1 MTGDKYMVNRRIR
14 MGKIKEI
21 IRLYESGLSIRKIA
35 AALFVSR
42 PVVSQYIIDWR
53 ASGLKYK
60 NIENI
65 SDTRLLELLGKKKQE
80 SQKYKELAENFSYYT
95 KEFKKKG
102 VTLYMLWEEYIE
114 KYPDGYKYT
123 QFCYHYQ
130 IWRQADNVTM
140 HIEHKAGD
148 KCFVDFAGAK
158 LQTVDRLT
166 GQITYVEVFVAIL
179 GASELTYVQAV
190 ESKTKENL
198 IYATENAFIYFGGVP
213 QAIVPDALKSAVNV
227 ANKWE
232 PDLNPEYFNFAE
244 HYGTV
249 ILPARAG
256 RAKDK
261 AMVENAV
268 KIIYSRVFAPLRN
281 KIFHSLADLNEA
293 IYDLLEKHNDTKFQR
308 LDTTRKQLF
317 DEIEKDKLKPL
328 QRQRYE
334 FKNVSFATVA
344 FNYHV
349 YLCHDKHYYSV
360 PYRLSG
366 KRVKLTY
373 SATAVEI
380 FYDNIRIAYH
390 RRCRKPGGY
399 TTNKDHMP
407 AHHRY
412 YLEWS
417 PERIAGWAAKVG
429 PNTKELVNKILEA
442 CKHPEQGY
450 RMCIGIINLAKKY
463 TNTRVD
469 NACLKAIEYRLYS
482 YKAVKN
488 ILDEGLDNQE
498 ESNSTLPIH
507 GNIRGAA
514 YYN

>member
-1 MTGDKYMVNRRIR
+1 MVNRRIR

-21 IRLYESGLSIRKIA
+21 IRMHEAELSIRKIA
-35 AALFVSR
+35 AALAVSR

-53 ASGLKYK
+53 ASGLKYSS
-60 NIENI
+60 IANI
-65 SDTRLLELLGKKKQE
+65 SDTKLLELLGKKKQE
-80 SQKYKELAENFSYYT
+80 SQKYRELSKHFDYYT
-95 KEFKKKG
+95 KELKKKG
-102 VTLYMLWEEYIE
+102 VTLALLWEEYIE
-114 KYPDGYKYT
+114 KHPDGYKYA

-130 IWRQADNVTM
+130 IWRQLDNVTM

-158 LQTVDRLT
+158 LQIVDRLT
-166 GQITYVEVFVAIL
+166 GEITYVEVFVAIL
-179 GASELTYVQAV
+179 GASQLTYVQAV

-198 IYATENAFIYFGGVP
+198 IYSTENAFIYFGGVP
-213 QAIVPDALKSAVNV
+213 AAIVPDALRSAVTV

-268 KIIYSRVFAPLRN
+268 SIVYKRIFAPLRN
-281 KIFHSLADLNEA
+281 RIFYSLAEINEA
-293 IYDLLEKHNDTKFQR
+293 IADLLEKHNNTQFQR
-308 LDTTRKQLF
+308 LSTTRRKLF
-317 DEIEKDKLKPL
+317 LEVEKDMLKSLPG
-328 QRQRYE
+328 QRYE
-334 FKNVSFATVA
+334 FKNVSWPKVA

-349 YLCHDKHYYSV
+349 YLSEDSHYYSV

-366 KRVKLTY
+366 KKVKLTY
-373 SATAVEI
+373 STSSVEI

-390 RRCRKPGGY
+390 RRDRKPGGY

-407 AHHRY
+407 VHHRY

-417 PERIAGWAAKVG
+417 PGRITGWAAKVG
-429 PNTKELVNKILEA
+429 PHTKELAAKILEN
-442 CKHPEQGY
+442 CRHPEQGY

-488 ILDEGLDNQE
+488 ILDEGLDRPRE
-498 ESNSTLPIH
+498 ASNEKLPLH
-507 GNIRGAA
+507 DNIRGAA